1 MSSANRA
8 ARDKYLKW
16 NPGETGEA
24 KRNVS
29 SADGHARKA
38 RIARAKKDNPKLVA
52 QLKKD
57 LKYELESGSLSL
69 LSKLRS
75 AETASRCLGAM
86 VLRNFIMR
94 ALFRQMARAFYTL
107 LCMGVDHQHVAQLTT
122 EIQVRDQKE
131 EDNTEELNYLRNR
144 VKAFELIA
152 LEKRTQLAFV
162 VAWEL
167 ANRKNR
173 ILVDAD
179 KK

>member
-75 AETASRCLGAM
+75 AETASRCLG
-86 VLRNFIMR
+86 
-94 ALFRQMARAFYTL
+94 
-107 LCMGVDHQHVAQLTT
+107 CSW
-122 EIQVRDQKE
+122 RDTAWWCDE
-131 EDNTEELNYLRNR
+131 FC
-144 VKAFELIA
+144 VKS
-152 LEKRTQLAFV
+152 LACCSS
-162 VAWEL
+162 
-167 ANRKNR
+167 
-173 ILVDAD
+173 
-179 KK
+179 